1 MRYCLKFD
9 GVFTLGEIVPIEMR
23 LAQRGRRVK
32 LRPRASTTIDGELCA
47 DLARALAAAPSGVSF
62 VYEALD
68 RIADES
74 NGDCVLVLHEPVV
87 GRQAFRV
94 RRRPLQ
100 GAWAEKVAAEAAPG
114 LYYDNGVLDRDLV
127 DGIIGL
133 CSVAVR
139 LDVIGHDASHD
150 AVTGLLN
157 SRSFDDALSAAVA
170 QSRRYGWPFTLV
182 LLDASGLRADGD
194 RRGDGSGEDALR
206 ALGTALR
213 AGMRAGDV
221 VARVSAEM
229 FGMILPNSN
238 PELLPRLVDRL
249 ADSVD
254 AAVPGHAGDLSIGV
268 ARSPAD
274 AIEPDE
280 LYRIADARLHE
291 SKVAG

>member
-1 MRYCLKFD
+1 L
-9 GVFTLGEIVPIEMR
+9 
-23 LAQRGRRVK
+23 
-32 LRPRASTTIDGELCA
+32 S
-47 DLARALAAAPSGVSF
+47 RALAAAPSGVSF

-74 NGDCVLVLHEPVV
+74 NGDCVLVLHEPLI

-100 GAWAEKVAAEAAPG
+100 GSWAEKVAAEAAPG
-114 LYYDNGVLDRDLV
+114 LYYDNGVLDRELV

-139 LDVIGHDASHD
+139 LDVVGHDAAHD
-150 AVTGLLN
+150 VLTGLLN
-157 SRSFDDALSAAVA
+157 RRSFDEALGAAVA

-182 LLDASGLRADGD
+182 LLDARGVRGAGEQLGQVVGD
-194 RRGDGSGEDALR
+194 DALR
-206 ALGTALR
+206 ALGAGLR

-221 VARVSAEM
+221 VARVSSDA
-229 FGMILPNSN
+229 FGLILPNSA

-249 ADSVD
+249 AGAIN
-254 AAVPGHAGDLSIGV
+254 AAVPGTTAELSIGV
-268 ARSPAD
+268 GRSPVD
-274 AIEPDE
+274 ATDPDE
-280 LYRIADARLHE
+280 LYRIAEERLHE